1 MDSLFDDIPEDSG
14 NDYDQNSLM
23 DIEEEEI
30 HQEEVWKVID
40 EYFKRKGL

>member
-14 NDYDQNSLM
+14 NEYDRSSLM

-30 HQEEVWKVID
+30 QQEEVWKVID
-40 EYFKRKGL
+40 EYFNRKG